1 MHSTLGRNLPHMDF
15 SRRRLLRTGA
25 ATAAATGVALAAGT
39 AAHAAQTQEEASAQ
53 EPLRGRETALDL
65 EQKQVNPANQ
75 LGCPLGKGE

>member
-1 MHSTLGRNLPHMDF
+1 MDF

-25 ATAAATGVALAAGT
+25 ATAAVTGVTLAAGT
-39 AAHAAQTQEEASAQ
+39 AAYAAETEEAPAQ

-65 EQKQVNPANQ
+65 EQKQANPANQ